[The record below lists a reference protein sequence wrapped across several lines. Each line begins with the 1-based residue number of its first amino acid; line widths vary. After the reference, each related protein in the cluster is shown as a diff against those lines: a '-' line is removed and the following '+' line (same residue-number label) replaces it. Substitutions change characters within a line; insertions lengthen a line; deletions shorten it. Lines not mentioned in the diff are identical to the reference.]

1 MTSVGSDTMDTKGKI
16 QIYVL
21 GSLAEDR
28 DGPDPEIENWVFQTR
43 FSHETSGKTMRY
55 WACCYQAAPKIVC
68 CVMRVSDL
76 YFWLGYLVDVARCD
90 EVPLEIRDKLA
101 EAIKAN

>member
-1 MTSVGSDTMDTKGKI
+1 M

-28 DGPDPEIENWVFQTR
+28 DGPDPEIEQWVFQTR
-43 FSHETSGKTMRY
+43 FSYETSGKTMRY
-55 WACCYQAAPKIVC
+55 WACCYQAASRMVC

-76 YFWLGYLVDVARCD
+76 FCWLGFLEDVARSE
-90 EVPLEIRDKLA
+90 EVPLEVRDKLA
-101 EAIKAN
+101 EAVRAN